1 MKSREQKQKE
11 LEALRAELEKSP
23 SLFVTG
29 YEKMTVQQDYELRK
43 VSAFSRIS
51 RWPRFCL
58 CEGKFRSQKIH
69 DPENRTDF

>member
-43 VSAFSRIS
+43 TIRGAGGDYQVVKNNIANKAS
-51 RWPRFCL
+51 
-58 CEGKFRSQKIH
+58 
-69 DPENRTDF
+69 ENLPSK

>member
-23 SLFVTG
+23 ALFITG

-43 VSAFSRIS
+43 VVRGAGGDYHVVKKQHRQQGFGG
-51 RWPRFCL
+51 PAV
-58 CEGKFRSQKIH
+58 E
-69 DPENRTDF
+69 